1 MTRMGNSRALL
12 VAAAASAF
20 SLSAVSAQAT
30 DLRLLSS
37 WDRTYAIVPSV
48 TEAFMD
54 MVAEASDGDTTIT
67 MIGPEA
73 VPPFEQMQPVANG
86 VFDMLFTS
94 GAYHANTLA
103 VGMVMDAV
111 PEDPELRRSSGLWDE
126 VDAAYQA
133 EGLKLISMPSLPNGY
148 HFLLREPI
156 SEDCTLDG
164 RRIRASSTYTSL
176 VQHLGAQATVLP
188 PNEIYSALERGI
200 VDGAAWPVI
209 GALDYGWHEVADYF
223 FRPAFGTASYLM
235 LMNLDLWNSLDEAE
249 QTLLIE
255 QGEALEHM
263 AVETLVDVAGEE
275 ETALIERGMSATEIC
290 PESADTIESVFAAGL
305 WDLGVEMG
313 GDQIQALRDTAA
325 AAGLEF

>member
-1 MTRMGNSRALL
+1 
-12 VAAAASAF
+12 
-20 SLSAVSAQAT
+20 
-30 DLRLLSS
+30 
-37 WDRTYAIVPSV
+37 
-48 TEAFMD
+48 MD
-54 MVAEASDGDTTIT
+54 MVAEASDGTTTIT
-67 MIGPEA
+67 MTGPEA
-73 VPPFEQMQPVANG
+73 VPPFEQLQPVSGG

-111 PEDPELRRSSGLWDE
+111 PEDPELRRTSGLWDE

-156 SEDCTLDG
+156 GENCNLDG
-164 RRIRASSTYTSL
+164 RRIRASATYTSL

-209 GALDYGWHEVADYF
+209 GALDYGWYEVADYN

-235 LMNLDLWNSLDEAE
+235 LMNLDLWNGLDEAE
-249 QTLLIE
+249 QALLIE

-263 AVETLVDVAGEE
+263 AVEILVDVAGEE
-275 ETALIERGMSATEIC
+275 ESALVERGMSATEIC
-290 PESADTIESVFAAGL
+290 PESADMIESVFAAGL

-313 GDQIQALRDTAA
+313 GDQIQSLRDTAA